1 MLDLL
6 DETAWLHR
14 EFTNA
19 IEEVDFQMNRECAEK
34 EELKDELEWC
44 KQEIEDSHHE
54 IRNLM
59 REL

>member
-34 EELKDELEWC
+34 EELKDELE
-44 KQEIEDSHHE
+44 
-54 IRNLM
+54 
-59 REL
+59 